1 MILALATAPQLRRFK
16 SARLLKAGVSP
27 QTPKIGALAE
37 ISDQSEFNK
46 LLNHNH

>member
-1 MILALATAPQLRRFK
+1 MILALATAPQLRRSQ
-16 SARLLKAGVSP
+16 SASQP
-27 QTPKIGALAE
+27 QKIGALAE